1 MPVIPIANEQQ
12 RITPSSPVPIGA
24 SESGRIMNE
33 AVSRLGGAIT
43 DLGLVLAKADK
54 ESKVSMARAKAA
66 EKAAKY
72 GEQRSLIRAR
82 LSRSHTPTSIQSL
95 RDAIAEESASLA
107 AKIFDEDPEVADD
120 ALVTGFLKS
129 SIADIDRDSTV
140 AELADGAKLYEVHKQ
155 AVFENTVATHT
166 GQVRS
171 TFNNESLSI
180 AQKLGIDPVTGKD
193 VLDAPPGNMR
203 EKFVEMSKLIEGSDS
218 FSDAQKQQIILRK
231 RTELVSAAVD
241 ALSDQKTNQGYQDAL
256 LVLDLATKNGSIN
269 AETSNKMH
277 DEIQKDWNV
286 QLDKEEKLRR
296 RIKERKE
303 ELKEE
308 AQEKNATAIRGL
320 VSGAR
325 TERELIDITEAIYT
339 ADLSEPQRNAL
350 LGFKKEVSQIRSDRI
365 VSNFIGEMVANG
377 ATPESLK
384 RINDVRLAPG
394 SQLSDT
400 GYEELMRFY
409 GFAKNEESK
418 TRFDVYRSNV
428 ALIDAYKKDTVTDS
442 ADMYQRQQGI
452 MLENLKRDYFQK
464 IQANPAKDP
473 QKIFEEEIL
482 PMVPELNLK
491 FIKGKG
497 VVESISALSFDDA
510 ELAAA
515 SKELLEA
522 QKSGDNTRIREA
534 QMRLR
539 KIQDKKTQGK

>member
-1 MPVIPIANEQQ
+1 
-12 RITPSSPVPIGA
+12 
-24 SESGRIMNE
+24 
-33 AVSRLGGAIT
+33 
-43 DLGLVLAKADK
+43 
-54 ESKVSMARAKAA
+54 
-66 EKAAKY
+66 
-72 GEQRSLIRAR
+72 
-82 LSRSHTPTSIQSL
+82 
-95 RDAIAEESASLA
+95 
-107 AKIFDEDPEVADD
+107 
-120 ALVTGFLKS
+120 
-129 SIADIDRDSTV
+129 
-140 AELADGAKLYEVHKQ
+140 
-155 AVFENTVATHT
+155 
-166 GQVRS
+166 
-171 TFNNESLSI
+171 
-180 AQKLGIDPVTGKD
+180 
-193 VLDAPPGNMR
+193 
-203 EKFVEMSKLIEGSDS
+203 
-218 FSDAQKQQIILRK
+218 
-231 RTELVSAAVD
+231 
-241 ALSDQKTNQGYQDAL
+241 
-256 LVLDLATKNGSIN
+256 
-269 AETSNKMH
+269 MH

-409 GFAKNEESK
+409 GFAKNEESR